1 MEKTSELYYM
11 NKYKYINLN
20 SVSTG
25 KSEEELAKEEK
36 KRQKELKK
44 KQMQEMCQQKN
55 KKAINISKEKKVIDD
70 TKPGDKKNLDK
81 FPDNYDPS
89 YVESAWNAW
98 WQKENFFKVDLQE
111 GKNKPRD
118 KRFIMLLP
126 PPNVTG
132 SLHLGHAMM
141 GAIED
146 TIIRYKRLK
155 GYTSLWVP
163 GVDHAGIATQS
174 VVEKKILK
182 DEGKYRKDF
191 TREEFVKRVWQWK
204 EEYGNKI
211 MEQFTGLG
219 VSFDL
224 SRQFFTLD
232 EDKEAFIQLFEKGI
246 LYREKRIVNWCCAL
260 QTAIS
265 DVEMEE
271 FEIPKPIKLSIP
283 GHKDT
288 YEFGVLIDFAYK
300 LKKDPSKEIIVSTTR
315 IETMLGDT
323 AMIDIKI

>member
-1 MEKTSELYYM
+1 MSIILKHIIRNIKEHKMRSILIFLALLISTCVLIIDIVLPDELFV
-11 NKYKYINLN
+11 KIEDTYKIIYGNTDIHINTVDDFTINDLKVNDIEFDYIGINTINAEN
-20 SVSTG
+20 S
-25 KSEEELAKEEK
+25 
-36 KRQKELKK
+36 
-44 KQMQEMCQQKN
+44 N

-182 DEGKYRKDF
+182 DEGK
-191 TREEFVKRVWQWK
+191 
-204 EEYGNKI
+204 
-211 MEQFTGLG
+211 
-219 VSFDL
+219 
-224 SRQFFTLD
+224 
-232 EDKEAFIQLFEKGI
+232 
-246 LYREKRIVNWCCAL
+246 
-260 QTAIS
+260 
-265 DVEMEE
+265 
-271 FEIPKPIKLSIP
+271 
-283 GHKDT
+283 
-288 YEFGVLIDFAYK
+288 
-300 LKKDPSKEIIVSTTR
+300 
-315 IETMLGDT
+315 
-323 AMIDIKI
+323 